1 MAATSEEPAS
11 KKAKDCA
18 RDHILCDMSLL
29 SEDDEMVEQAFSQY
43 EVVYDKRCQM
53 EDSVETLTE
62 SCFVNDV
69 DIWLATRVLI
79 SIFLSSGIP
88 FPQAIS
94 D

>member
-1 MAATSEEPAS
+1 
-11 KKAKDCA
+11 
-18 RDHILCDMSLL
+18 
-29 SEDDEMVEQAFSQY
+29 MVEQAFSRY
-43 EVVYDKRCQM
+43 EIVYDNRRQM

-69 DIWLATRVLI
+69 DIWLATHVLI

-88 FPQAIS
+88 FSQAIS